1 MILAASSFK
10 AGDRVLYRPFPGLDH
25 REPAQVSYVSGDFVY
40 VIFDSHRKA
49 FRKAAQAFCCRP
61 EDLEVVK

>member
-1 MILAASSFK
+1 MIPTASSFK
-10 AGDRVLYRPFPGLDH
+10 AGDRVLYRPFPGRDH
-25 REPAQVSYVSGDFVY
+25 REQAQVSHVSGDFVY

-49 FRKAAQAFCCRP
+49 FRGAASEFCCRP